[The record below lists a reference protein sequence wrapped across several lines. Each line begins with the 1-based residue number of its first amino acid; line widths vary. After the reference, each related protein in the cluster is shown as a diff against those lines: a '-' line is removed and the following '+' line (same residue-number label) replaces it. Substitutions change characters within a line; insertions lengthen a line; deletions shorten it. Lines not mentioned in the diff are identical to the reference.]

1 MIISKARTNTI
12 RASRAKRRGIAA
24 VEFALVVPFFILLV
38 FGIIEIGRAIM
49 VNQILTNAAREGA
62 RQAILEGSSASEVET
77 LVAAYLAG
85 SSISGSNVTISP
97 TPDTAQWRDPITV
110 SVSVPINNVA
120 WMATSTFFPA
130 SAVFNASST
139 MLKDGE

>member
-1 MIISKARTNTI
+1 MIISKARTNTT
-12 RASRAKRRGIAA
+12 RPSKSKRRGIAA

-77 LVAAYLAG
+77 LVAAYLSG
-85 SSISGSNVTISP
+85 SSISGSKVTISP

-110 SVSVPINNVA
+110 SVSVPINSVA

-130 SAVFNASST
+130 SAVFSASST